1 MALTQTDYFLDAYEQ
16 FKRRDA
22 SLNVSDMELPLRSA
36 FFDITLKTGFITV
49 ADDYI
54 LAPLPVDAFIIPNL
68 SFLVGVSGTA
78 SGAFT
83 LEKIPTVTE
92 SEGTLTYG
100 TPSALSGSV
109 TIATNGTAVVLGAA
123 TGATTGFPVLNKGE
137 YLNLTITT
145 ATNLAAGAVIRLVV
159 TYLPK

>member
-22 SLNVSDMELPLRSA
+22 SLNVSKMELPLRFA

-54 LAPLPVDAFIIPNL
+54 LAPLPVNAYVIPNL
-68 SFLVGVSGTA
+68 SFLVGVSGA
-78 SGAFT
+78 VSGAFT
-83 LEKIPTVTE
+83 LEKIATVTE
-92 SEGTLTYG
+92 SEGTLTYA
-100 TPSALSGSV
+100 TPSALSASV
-109 TIATNGTAVVLGAA
+109 TIATDGTAVVLGAA
-123 TGATTGFPVLNKGE
+123 TGSATGFPEVNKGE

-145 ATNLAAGAVIRLVV
+145 ATALAAGDVMRLVV
-159 TYLPK
+159 AYLPK